1 MYNNKKILCI
11 IPARGGSKRLPGKNI
26 KLLKGKPLIAYS
38 IAAAK
43 GSKYLDRV
51 IVSTDDEAIASV
63 AKEYGAEV
71 PFMRP
76 SELATDTA
84 TTLSVLQHA
93 VRFFEEKGEKFECIV
108 LIQPTVPGIM
118 TSDIDTAIE
127 TLFTTKANSCI
138 SMCEITDRPEW
149 MYSLSEE
156 GHIAPYVEAAYHS
169 QNIRSQDLPKLY
181 RINGAVYVTPRNVL
195 MEEGKII
202 DKHNC
207 AGVLMPRER
216 STDIDTLSDFVIAE
230 MLMQQSQ

>member
-1 MYNNKKILCI
+1 MYKDKKILCI

-38 IAAAK
+38 IIAAK
-43 GSKYLDRV
+43 GSQYLDRV
-51 IVSTDDEAIASV
+51 IVSTDDESIAKV
-63 AKEYGAEV
+63 ATEYGAEV

-76 SELATDTA
+76 GELASDTA

-93 VRFFEEKGEKFECIV
+93 TKFFEDKRELFDIVV
-108 LIQPTVPGIM
+108 LIQPTVPGVI
-118 TSDIDTAIE
+118 TADVDAAIE
-127 TLFTTKANSCI
+127 KLFVAGANSCI

-149 MYSLSEE
+149 MYSLNAE
-156 GHIAPYVEAAYHS
+156 GYITPYVEAAFHS

-195 MEEGKII
+195 MEDGKII

-216 STDIDTLSDFVIAE
+216 SIDIDTLSDFVIAE
-230 MLMQQSQ
+230 TLMQ